1 MNEEM
6 AGLSQRSQ
14 KQPTL
19 EEVVELLKQ
28 GVEPEELLKYGIPPE
43 MVQAAMKSLMGS
55 IQNPSSEG
63 MGLANSV
70 IQPLK

>member
-1 MNEEM
+1 MNEEI

-14 KQPTL
+14 KQPTV

-43 MVQAAMKSLMGS
+43 IIQAAMKMLMES
-55 IQNPSSEG
+55 VQSPSPEG
-63 MGLANSV
+63 MGLASSV
-70 IQPLK
+70 VQPLK